1 MNLIYIMIP
10 QSQTQTNNINQN
22 EKLSNLISLE
32 LTEYF
37 FDLITDENVHIDKFI
52 LEFKDNL
59 NYLLKSILNEYT
71 DGMFA
76 ANISNYYLMVVNFIN
91 DSNDKSK
98 HTQQLIKVPNEIKNK
113 YITEQGYTTVERI
126 LDLFFYQ
133 KQNNNKIIKVTKNN
147 LEVFVLP
154 LAVLDSFESNMH

>member
-59 NYLLKSILNEYT
+59 NYLLKSILNGYT

-98 HTQQLIKVPNEIKNK
+98 HTQQLIKIPNEIKNK

-126 LDLFFYQ
+126 LLLFCF
-133 KQNNNKIIKVTKNN
+133 
-147 LEVFVLP
+147 
-154 LAVLDSFESNMH
+154 

>member
-1 MNLIYIMIP
+1 MKARLK
-10 QSQTQTNNINQN
+10 QNNINKN

-59 NYLLKSILNEYT
+59 QYLLKSILNEYKN
-71 DGMFA
+71 GMFI
-76 ANISNYYLMVVNFIN
+76 ANISNYYLMIVHFIN
-91 DSNDKSK
+91 DENNLDKQQ
-98 HTQQLIKVPNEIKNK
+98 TQNLIKIPKEIKNK
-113 YITEQGYTTVERI
+113 YITEQGYTTVERV

-133 KQNNNKIIKVTKNN
+133 KQNNDKIIKVTKNN

-154 LAVLDSFESNMH
+154 LAVLDSLELNVH

>member
-10 QSQTQTNNINQN
+10 QSQTNNINQN

-59 NYLLKSILNEYT
+59 NYLLKSILHEYT

-98 HTQQLIKVPNEIKNK
+98 HTQQLIKIPNEIKNK
-113 YITEQGYTTVERI
+113 YITERGYTTVERI

>member
-10 QSQTQTNNINQN
+10 QAQTNNINQN

-59 NYLLKSILNEYT
+59 NYLLKSILNGYT
-71 DGMFA
+71 DGMFV
-76 ANISNYYLMVVNFIN
+76 ANISNYYLMVVHFIN
-91 DSNDKSK
+91 DSNNKSE
-98 HTQQLIKVPNEIKNK
+98 HSHQLIKIPNEIKNK

-154 LAVLDSFESNMH
+154 LAVLDSFESNIH

>member
-1 MNLIYIMIP
+1 MT
-10 QSQTQTNNINQN
+10 QQTQPILLKQNNINKN

-59 NYLLKSILNEYT
+59 QYLLKSILNEYKN
-71 DGMFA
+71 GMFI
-76 ANISNYYLMVVNFIN
+76 ANISNYYLMIVHFIN
-91 DSNDKSK
+91 DTNNSD
-98 HTQQLIKVPNEIKNK
+98 TQQTQNLIKIPKEIKNK
-113 YITEQGYTTVERI
+113 YITEQGYTTVERV

-133 KQNNNKIIKVTKNN
+133 KQNNDKIIKVTKNN

-154 LAVLDSFESNMH
+154 LAVLDSLELNVH

>member
-1 MNLIYIMIP
+1 MNLIYMMIP
-10 QSQTQTNNINQN
+10 QAQTNNINQN

-59 NYLLKSILNEYT
+59 NYLLKSILNGYT
-71 DGMFA
+71 DGMFV
-76 ANISNYYLMVVNFIN
+76 ANISNYYLMVVHFIN
-91 DSNDKSK
+91 DSNNKSE
-98 HTQQLIKVPNEIKNK
+98 HSHHLIKIPNEIKNK

-154 LAVLDSFESNMH
+154 LAVLDAFESNIH

>member
-1 MNLIYIMIP
+1 
-10 QSQTQTNNINQN
+10 
-22 EKLSNLISLE
+22 
-32 LTEYF
+32 
-37 FDLITDENVHIDKFI
+37 
-52 LEFKDNL
+52 
-59 NYLLKSILNEYT
+59 
-71 DGMFA
+71 MFA

-98 HTQQLIKVPNEIKNK
+98 NTQQLIKIPNEIRNK

>member
-1 MNLIYIMIP
+1 MT
-10 QSQTQTNNINQN
+10 QQTQPILLKQNNINKN

-59 NYLLKSILNEYT
+59 QYLLKSILNEYKN
-71 DGMFA
+71 GMFI
-76 ANISNYYLMVVNFIN
+76 ANISNYYLMIVHFIN
-91 DSNDKSK
+91 DENNLDKQQ
-98 HTQQLIKVPNEIKNK
+98 TQNLIKIPKEIKNK
-113 YITEQGYTTVERI
+113 YITEQGYTTVERV

-133 KQNNNKIIKVTKNN
+133 KQNNDKIIKVTKNN

-154 LAVLDSFESNMH
+154 LAVLDSLELNVH

>member
-1 MNLIYIMIP
+1 MT
-10 QSQTQTNNINQN
+10 QQTQPILLKQNNINKN

-59 NYLLKSILNEYT
+59 QYLLKSILNEYKN
-71 DGMFA
+71 GMFI
-76 ANISNYYLMVVNFIN
+76 ANISNYYLMIVHFIN
-91 DSNDKSK
+91 DENNLD
-98 HTQQLIKVPNEIKNK
+98 TQQTQNLIKIPKEIKNK
-113 YITEQGYTTVERI
+113 YITEQGYTTVERV

-133 KQNNNKIIKVTKNN
+133 KQNNDKIIKVTKNN

-154 LAVLDSFESNMH
+154 LAVLDSLELNVH

>member
-59 NYLLKSILNEYT
+59 N
-71 DGMFA
+71 
-76 ANISNYYLMVVNFIN
+76 
-91 DSNDKSK
+91 
-98 HTQQLIKVPNEIKNK
+98 
-113 YITEQGYTTVERI
+113 
-126 LDLFFYQ
+126 
-133 KQNNNKIIKVTKNN
+133 
-147 LEVFVLP
+147 
-154 LAVLDSFESNMH
+154 